1 MHKVL
6 PGINEQDW
14 PEIERKIESVKHF
27 AKEIHIDVI
36 DGIFAPRTT
45 FLDPTPFK
53 KYMQDIFF
61 EVHLMVEEPEHYLE
75 KWSKAG
81 FRRFLGHVEKMSD
94 QVAFVAKA
102 EEVGEVGLA
111 LDGKTPL
118 SDITVNFSDLDTL
131 LVMTINAGLSGQEFQ
146 PSHLSKVAKIRERD
160 SLLPIEID
168 GGINPHTLKEGLQ
181 AGASRFVSTSF
192 LFGGENPQSRFHELS
207 RVTTDSD
214 EE

>member
-1 MHKVL
+1 MHEVL
-6 PGINEQDW
+6 PGINEQEW
-14 PEIERKIESVKHF
+14 SEIERKIELVKPF

-53 KYMQDIFF
+53 KYTQDIFF
-61 EVHLMVEEPEHYLE
+61 EVHLMVDEPEKYLE
-75 KWSKAG
+75 KWSKSG

-111 LDGKTPL
+111 LDGKTEL
-118 SDITVNFSDLDTL
+118 SDITVNFSDLDTIL
-131 LVMTINAGLSGQEFQ
+131 IMTINAGLSGQEFQ
-146 PSHLSKVAKIRERD
+146 PPHLSKVEKIRERD
-160 SLLPIEID
+160 SLLPIELD
-168 GGINPHTLKEGLQ
+168 GGINNHTIKEGLQ

-192 LFGGENPQSRFHELS
+192 LFGGENPQSRYQELFEI
-207 RVTTDSD
+207 TTESD